1 MTEPNRG
8 VRVSPQSEPMGRKNV
23 KGFRLIIAA
32 SVVLFILFVVAR
44 IFFEESK
51 NISRGFV
58 LSPTLLFSLWIL
70 IILFGITFLFI
81 LIRNMVKMYYDRHG
95 QGRGHSFKNRL
106 VFFFISFSIVP
117 TLLLFFFATD
127 IVSRSIDQ
135 WFRSPIEQIM
145 THVEG
150 VERGYYEKTRE
161 DLAHFSRLI
170 SEDIRQKKLLGK
182 DNRTSLQNSLKGRMN
197 EYNLDV
203 ISFYVNQREEFTQFN
218 PRIPIQEW
226 RDLPTNVVYRGLG
239 GENFLQIDPLKKGEL
254 VRTGVAFDGER
265 GERVLMIVG
274 LYFPEGYIQSLRNL
288 SSLARKYT
296 QQKALRDPVK
306 NTYIL
311 LFIFITI
318 LIIFSASWMG
328 FYLAK
333 GITTPIEKLAA
344 AASEITK
351 GNFDVWVDHSGS
363 DEFRILTEEFSR
375 MAAALKENRDKLTK
389 RTVELRHRRSIIETI
404 LSNIT
409 SGVIAL
415 NTHGE
420 IINLNP
426 EAGRMLSVDPAESI
440 RKPFSVV
447 IGPETH
453 REIHDLIG
461 RALETKFKL
470 IEREVDLKVK
480 GRIVNLAVRVT
491 QIRQPGNNR
500 FAGVLVVLTDLS
512 DLIKAQRML
521 VWREVAR
528 RVAHEIKNP
537 LTPIQ
542 ISSQRIMR
550 SLELPDD
557 KFRQIVE
564 DSLNI
569 ILEELDS
576 IKKLAEEFGNFAR
589 LPEIKLTQGDIND
602 ILEKLASVYSS
613 VYQGISFKVALSED
627 LPPMV
632 RFDTEQIRRVFV
644 NLLDNA
650 VEAMKK
656 EGTVEVLTRFNAENR
671 FVTIEI
677 ADSGPGVSDEDK
689 GKLFIPYFSKKHTG
703 RGLGLAIVSNIIE
716 EHNGLISV
724 IDNHPAGARFII
736 ELPA

>member
-1 MTEPNRG
+1 MIEWPSEKRMGNKKVKG
-8 VRVSPQSEPMGRKNV
+8 VR
-23 KGFRLIIAA
+23 LIVAA
-32 SVVLFILFVVAR
+32 FIILFVLFVAAR

-51 NISRGFV
+51 NISPGFV
-58 LSPTLLFSLWIL
+58 LSPTLLFTLWIL
-70 IILFGITFLFI
+70 ISLFGITFLFI
-81 LIRNMVKMYYDRHG
+81 LVRNMVKMYYDRHQ

-127 IVSRSIDQ
+127 IVSRSVDR
-135 WFRSPIEQIM
+135 WFRSPIESIM
-145 THVEG
+145 TQVKEVEQ
-150 VERGYYEKTRE
+150 GYYEKARE
-161 DLAHFSRLI
+161 DLAHFSRLVA
-170 SEDIRQKKLLGK
+170 EETRTRRLYTKE
-182 DNRTSLQNSLKGRMN
+182 NRTFLQNTLKAKML

-203 ISFYVNQREEFTQFN
+203 LSFYISQKEEFTLFN
-218 PRIPIQEW
+218 PRIPMQEYKN
-226 RDLPTNVVYRGLG
+226 LPTNVVYRGLG
-239 GENFLQIDPLKKGEL
+239 GESFLQVDPLKRGEL
-254 VRTGVAFDGER
+254 VRTGVAFDGEH
-265 GERVLMIVG
+265 GDRVLMIVG
-274 LYFPEGYIQSLRNL
+274 LYFPEGYIHSLRNL
-288 SSLARKYT
+288 SGMANNYS
-296 QQKALRDPVK
+296 QQKNLRDPVK

-318 LIIFSASWMG
+318 LIIFSASWIG
-328 FYLAK
+328 FYLAR

-351 GNFDVWVDHSGS
+351 GNLDVQIDHSGS
-363 DEFRILTEEFSR
+363 DEFRVLTEEFSR
-375 MAAALKENRDKLTK
+375 MAVALKENRDKLSK
-389 RTVELRHRRSIIETI
+389 RTAELRHRRSVIETI
-404 LSNIT
+404 LNNIT
-409 SGVIAL
+409 SGVIAIAP
-415 NTHGE
+415 HGE
-420 IINLNP
+420 IVNLNP
-426 EAGRMLSVDPAESI
+426 EAARVLSLDPGESI
-440 RKPFSVV
+440 HKPYAQA
-447 IGPETH
+447 IGLETH

-461 RALETKFKL
+461 KALETKFKL

-491 QIRQPGNNR
+491 QIRQAGTNR

-550 SLELPDD
+550 SLELPDE

-564 DSLNI
+564 DSLNV

-576 IKKLAEEFGNFAR
+576 IKRLAEEFGNFAR
-589 LPEIKLTQGDIND
+589 LPEIKFTQGDINE

-613 VYQGISFKVALSED
+613 VYQGVVFNVSLSED
-627 LPPMV
+627 LPQMV
-632 RFDTEQIRRVFV
+632 RFDIEQIRRVFV
-644 NLLDNA
+644 NILDNA
-650 VEAMKK
+650 VESMNK
-656 EGTVEVLTRFNAENR
+656 EGTIEVHTRFNAENR

-677 ADSGPGVSDEDK
+677 ADSGPGISDEDK

-703 RGLGLAIVSNIIE
+703 RGLGLAIVSTIIE

-724 IDNHPAGARFII
+724 VDNHPTGARFII